1 MTPSSIRIAIYTQVV
16 PFLRWITIS
25 RSPAERFAADRPT
38 QKSSRLL
45 PGVQRFTR
53 RGHHVVKF
61 FTIIL
66 VHDRSRTEFYVFCPL
81 SSSSSSSSSLHR
93 ARVRLRTIL
102 SCVHAALVVLFASL
116 PAEISPALLVV
127 ERG

>member
-25 RSPAERFAADRPT
+25 RGPAERFAADRST

-45 PGVQRFTR
+45 PGVRRFTR

-61 FTIIL
+61 FIIIL

-81 SSSSSSSSSLHR
+81 SSSSSSSLHR

-116 PAEISPALLVV
+116 PAEVSPALLVV